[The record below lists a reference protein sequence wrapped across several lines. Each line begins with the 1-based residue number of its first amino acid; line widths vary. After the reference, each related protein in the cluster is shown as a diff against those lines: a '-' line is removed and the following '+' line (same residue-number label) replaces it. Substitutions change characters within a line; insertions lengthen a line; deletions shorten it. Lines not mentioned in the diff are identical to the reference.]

1 MKKLFLLVGIL
12 FLTSCLRET
21 IEKHKTYNDGW
32 YEWKNHS
39 SKNQL
44 IDSLY
49 ISVKVVDKNKK
60 DLLMISKL
68 QYGCMSFNLK
78 KGINTFKVRKSSVK
92 MRLKITSLG
101 YLSIETSPYLEVKSD
116 SIVAKFYLAE
126 DDRPFLNCE

>member
-1 MKKLFLLVGIL
+1 MKAFLLIVGIL
-12 FLTSCLRET
+12 LLTSCSKET
-21 IEKHKTYNDGW
+21 SERHKTYNEGW
-32 YEWKNHS
+32 YEWKNHN

-44 IDSLY
+44 IDSIY
-49 ISVKVVDKNKK
+49 ISVEVVDKNKK

-78 KGINTFKVRKSSVK
+78 KGINTFKIRKSSVK

-101 YLSIETSPYLEVKSD
+101 YLSIETSPYLHVKSD
-116 SIVAKFYLAE
+116 SIVANFYLAE